1 MIGYVMVGVKDLAK
15 AAAFYDE
22 LFADL
27 GGKRV
32 MEEDRLIVW
41 ANEAG
46 MPMFSV
52 CLPYDGQ
59 PASVGNGAM
68 VAFSASSKE
77 QVNELHA
84 KALSLG
90 ATDEGAPGPRMTLYC
105 GYIRDLDG
113 NKLNL
118 FTM

>member
-1 MIGYVMVGVKDLAK
+1 MIGYVMVGVKDLTK
-15 AAAFYDE
+15 AAAFYDVLLGE
-22 LFADL
+22 LGAN
-27 GGKRV
+27 RV

-46 MPMFSV
+46 MPMFSI
-52 CLPYDGQ
+52 CTPYDGE
-59 PASVGNGAM
+59 PASVGNGSM
-68 VAFSASSKE
+68 VAFTAASKE

-90 ATDEGAPGPRMTLYC
+90 ASDEGAPGPRMNLYC